1 MAEPLQQPKPLGF
14 WKTVLASF
22 VGFIAANIV
31 SSIFFL
37 FFLIVLLV
45 GSVISDSSTKV
56 IREGS
61 VLKIDISSI
70 SELVT
75 TDELSSFFPSMKS
88 EGQPVSLSQAL
99 ASIRKAKADPRVR
112 GIYLNLEGYDAGMAS
127 TADLREALKD
137 FRSSGKFIIS
147 YADTYE
153 QKAYYLSSVAD
164 KVILNPQGMVG
175 LVGLASTPTFYHQAL
190 EKLGVKAH
198 IFKVGTYKGAVEP
211 YMLDKLSEPNR
222 EQISAY
228 LTGLWDFMLRDISA
242 SRSIPVDSLRA
253 FADSGRAFGD
263 AETFVRAHLVD
274 TLAYRLDVETL
285 IAQRLGVESADDV
298 PQVTLSDF
306 LMEPDPLDEQRTNED
321 NVVKVLFA
329 EGEIMDNP
337 LSNEGITSRLA
348 RQLRELRDDSTT
360 QAIVLRINSPGG
372 SAFLSEQIW
381 HEVYELRKSHTV
393 VVSMGDVAA
402 SGGYYIAS
410 AADAIVASPVTLTGS
425 IGIFGILPDASELG
439 RKVGVSL
446 DVVQTSPY
454 ADMNMTDP
462 VALLLRPLTPEKGQ
476 MIQRQVERGY
486 RTFLSRV
493 AEGRGMS
500 VEAVD
505 SIGQGRVWLGSK
517 AKELGLVDELGGL
530 ETAIRLA
537 ARLAGLHD
545 GYSVD
550 YYPTSSSFIDGLFSS
565 ETTDRFTARLRS
577 FFMTDEEKRVR
588 EFFREGFRYSGIL
601 ARLPYGYSPY

>member
-22 VGFIAANIV
+22 IGFIAANIV

-228 LTGLWDFMLRDISA
+228 LTAL
-242 SRSIPVDSLRA
+242 
-253 FADSGRAFGD
+253 
-263 AETFVRAHLVD
+263 
-274 TLAYRLDVETL
+274 
-285 IAQRLGVESADDV
+285 
-298 PQVTLSDF
+298 
-306 LMEPDPLDEQRTNED
+306 
-321 NVVKVLFA
+321 
-329 EGEIMDNP
+329 
-337 LSNEGITSRLA
+337 SRLTMY
-348 RQLRELRDDSTT
+348 L
-360 QAIVLRINSPGG
+360 
-372 SAFLSEQIW
+372 
-381 HEVYELRKSHTV
+381 K
-393 VVSMGDVAA
+393 
-402 SGGYYIAS
+402 
-410 AADAIVASPVTLTGS
+410 
-425 IGIFGILPDASELG
+425 
-439 RKVGVSL
+439 
-446 DVVQTSPY
+446 
-454 ADMNMTDP
+454 
-462 VALLLRPLTPEKGQ
+462 
-476 MIQRQVERGY
+476 
-486 RTFLSRV
+486 
-493 AEGRGMS
+493 
-500 VEAVD
+500 
-505 SIGQGRVWLGSK
+505 
-517 AKELGLVDELGGL
+517 
-530 ETAIRLA
+530 
-537 ARLAGLHD
+537 
-545 GYSVD
+545 
-550 YYPTSSSFIDGLFSS
+550 
-565 ETTDRFTARLRS
+565 
-577 FFMTDEEKRVR
+577 
-588 EFFREGFRYSGIL
+588 
-601 ARLPYGYSPY
+601 

>member
-22 VGFIAANIV
+22 IGFIAANIV

-298 PQVTLSDF
+298 PQVTL
-306 LMEPDPLDEQRTNED
+306 
-321 NVVKVLFA
+321 
-329 EGEIMDNP
+329 
-337 LSNEGITSRLA
+337 
-348 RQLRELRDDSTT
+348 
-360 QAIVLRINSPGG
+360 
-372 SAFLSEQIW
+372 
-381 HEVYELRKSHTV
+381 
-393 VVSMGDVAA
+393 
-402 SGGYYIAS
+402 
-410 AADAIVASPVTLTGS
+410 ADLWI
-425 IGIFGILPDASELG
+425 
-439 RKVGVSL
+439 
-446 DVVQTSPY
+446 
-454 ADMNMTDP
+454 
-462 VALLLRPLTPEKGQ
+462 
-476 MIQRQVERGY
+476 
-486 RTFLSRV
+486 
-493 AEGRGMS
+493 
-500 VEAVD
+500 
-505 SIGQGRVWLGSK
+505 
-517 AKELGLVDELGGL
+517 
-530 ETAIRLA
+530 IRLA
-537 ARLAGLHD
+537 MKVSRAAWLVSSVNCEMTLRRRPLSFALILLEGVPSSRSRFGTKSMSYVSRTQSLSLWAMPPLRGAITLLRQLMRLSQAL
-545 GYSVD
+545 
-550 YYPTSSSFIDGLFSS
+550 
-565 ETTDRFTARLRS
+565 
-577 FFMTDEEKRVR
+577 
-588 EFFREGFRYSGIL
+588 
-601 ARLPYGYSPY
+601 